1 MFATIADVIDT
12 ATRPPAVAGHHRQ
25 ARRHEP
31 AADPSTPLHDVT
43 FCVVDLE
50 TTGGSPAD
58 CEITEVG
65 AARFRAGECL
75 GTFQTLVNPGVPIPP
90 EITVLTGIT
99 EAMVLPAP
107 PPAAVLPSLLE
118 FIGSSVLV
126 GHNLRFDV
134 SFLDAALTATERDRL
149 ALPTVDTV
157 ALARRL
163 ARDDVLDCRLATLA
177 ERFALPHRPTHRAL
191 DDVRT
196 TADLLHL
203 LLERA
208 AGLGVTELDD
218 LLALPRLAGHPQ
230 AGKLRLTTRL
240 PRAPGVYLLRDGQGR
255 VTHVG
260 RAANLRRQV
269 RAAFSRERGRI
280 PGPLLRTVHRV
291 DHRVCSSGLH
301 AAVLRDRLARAFLPR
316 QAARSRRYHYVKLVS
331 GRQPRLVV
339 ARTPGTDRSRVLGP
353 LPSAATAR
361 TVADV
366 VAAMVPE
373 VLGPDAVSGA
383 GPPSVSVLA
392 ERALVLLRERSDGD
406 RAARLAAAVRR
417 QRRFDQ
423 LVRAER
429 VDVTLPDGAGVE
441 IRRGRLVGATCAAA
455 DARPGGSLGDA
466 SLHERLGAVALPPV
480 DAPMPREMAG
490 EVDRVGRWLERNAH
504 RLRLVAVEGE
514 LASRWPGVE
523 ATPRARA
530 PAPVPR
536 SSASEELNWAA
547 RRATVAASLRQRRM
561 PSMSRPPG
569 WSIPPDDRRAR
580 PAALAPSRADG
591 PHPGGGGSTLDGASV
606 RPAPAATRSPAPPR
620 PGWPRAVP
628 ADASRGVPDRAGRQ
642 ATNTAATRR
651 VPPVAAGPLP
661 RLRKQPIP
669 EDQSR
674 AAPRTRPGAPERAP
688 PGRSRPAPPAGL
700 RAVPAGAGLPAAR
713 PR

>member
-490 EVDRVGRWLERNAH
+490 EVD
-504 RLRLVAVEGE
+504 
-514 LASRWPGVE
+514 
-523 ATPRARA
+523 
-530 PAPVPR
+530 
-536 SSASEELNWAA
+536 
-547 RRATVAASLRQRRM
+547 TVAASLRQRRM

-688 PGRSRPAPPAGL
+688 PGRSRPAPPAAL

>member
-1 MFATIADVIDT
+1 MFATVADVTDT
-12 ATRPPAVAGHHRQ
+12 ATRPPAVAGHSR
-25 ARRHEP
+25 P
-31 AADPSTPLHDVT
+31 APTGVPAPDPSTPLHDVT

-58 CEITEVG
+58 SAITEVG
-65 AARFRAGECL
+65 AARFRGGECL
-75 GTFQTLVNPGVPIPP
+75 ATFQTLVNPGVPIPP

-107 PPAAVLPSLLE
+107 PPSSVLPSLLE
-118 FIGSSVLV
+118 FVGSSVLV

-134 SFLDAALTATERDRL
+134 SFLDAALTATERDGL
-149 ALPTVDTV
+149 TLPSVDTV

-163 ARDDVLDCRLATLA
+163 VRDEDVLDCRLATLA

-191 DDVRT
+191 DDVLA

-218 LLALPRLAGHPQ
+218 LLALPRLAGHPH

-316 QAARSRRYHYVKLVS
+316 EAARSRRYHYVKLLS
-331 GRQPRLVV
+331 GRVARLVV
-339 ARTPGTDRSRVLGP
+339 ARTPGTDSSRALGP
-353 LPSAATAR
+353 LPSAGTAR
-361 TVADV
+361 TVAEV
-366 VAAMVPE
+366 VAEMVPE
-373 VLGPDAVSGA
+373 ALGPDAVIGA
-383 GPPSVSVLA
+383 EATSVSALA
-392 ERALVLLRERSDGD
+392 ERALRLLWEQSDGD
-406 RAARLAAAVRR
+406 RAASLAAAVGR

-429 VDVTLPDGAGVE
+429 VAVTLPDGAGVE
-441 IRRGRLVGATCAAA
+441 IRRGRLVGASFATAGAPA
-455 DARPGGSLGDA
+455 GGSLGDA
-466 SLHERLGAVALPPV
+466 SVHERLGAVALPPV
-480 DAPMPREMAG
+480 DAPMPREMAA

-514 LASRWPGVE
+514 LSSRWPGVE
-523 ATPRARA
+523 ATSRTR
-530 PAPVPR
+530 APVPR
-536 SSASEELNWAA
+536 WSAPDEPRAEAPG
-547 RRATVAASLRQRRM
+547 ATVPASVVTRRP
-561 PSMSRPPG
+561 PSMSRPRER
-569 WSIPPDDRRAR
+569 SVPPDDRHGR
-580 PAALAPSRADG
+580 PAALPPSRAAG
-591 PHPGGGGSTLDGASV
+591 PSRGPGG
-606 RPAPAATRSPAPPR
+606 PA
-620 PGWPRAVP
+620 
-628 ADASRGVPDRAGRQ
+628 DRAGRQ
-642 ATNTAATRR
+642 AMSTVTIRR
-651 VPPVAAGPLP
+651 LPPVAAGPL
-661 RLRKQPIP
+661 RRRHGQPIP
-669 EDQSR
+669 AEQVQAGSR
-674 AAPRTRPGAPERAP
+674 ARSGAPERAP
-688 PGRSRPAPPAGL
+688 PGGPSPAPPAGL
-700 RAVPAGAGLPAAR
+700 QTAVAGLRCSACSP
-713 PR
+713 PSC